1 MFFLFLLGSSQSF
14 TYSCLARK
22 YAFNYIHL
30 RLLILQNIFECIML
44 LTVCREIYVLMTI
57 SRRINF
63 DESIP
68 RMIERLKTEHIVF
81 ESKLVQI
88 ENSIKMNNIK
98 LAAQIVQDMGEK
110 IIQHAVEEEARLMRV
125 IMKNAKDESSE
136 SIEIMQEHNWL
147 MNFLNNRLMLI
158 KNAAT
163 SSDPAE
169 YEEAKRDLDE
179 FVDKLRKHFKE
190 EEEIV
195 FPLTLRSQ
203 SPG

>member
-1 MFFLFLLGSSQSF
+1 
-14 TYSCLARK
+14 
-22 YAFNYIHL
+22 
-30 RLLILQNIFECIML
+30 
-44 LTVCREIYVLMTI
+44 MTG

-68 RMIERLKTEHIVF
+68 RMIERLKSEHIVF

-98 LAAQIVQDMGEK
+98 LAEQIVQDIAEK
-110 IIQHAVEEEARLMRV
+110 IMQHAVEEEARLMRV

-158 KNAAT
+158 KNAAA

-169 YEEAKRDLDE
+169 YEKAKLDLDE
-179 FVDKLRKHFKE
+179 FVDNLRRHFKE

-195 FPLTLRSQ
+195 FPLTLKSE
-203 SPG
+203 SAD

>member
-1 MFFLFLLGSSQSF
+1 
-14 TYSCLARK
+14 
-22 YAFNYIHL
+22 
-30 RLLILQNIFECIML
+30 
-44 LTVCREIYVLMTI
+44 MTK

-68 RMIERLKTEHIVF
+68 RMIERLKSEHIVF
-81 ESKLVQI
+81 ESNLVRV

-98 LAAQIVQDMGEK
+98 LGTQIVQDMGEE

-136 SIEIMQEHNWL
+136 SIKIMQEHNWL
-147 MNFLNNRLMLI
+147 MNFLNNRLTLI

-169 YEEAKRDLDE
+169 HEKAKGDLNE
-179 FVDKLRKHFKE
+179 FVDNLRRHFKE
-190 EEEIV
+190 EEQIV
-195 FPLTLRSQ
+195 FPLTLRSE
-203 SPG
+203 SAG